1 MPKTIINK
9 NLSDKAK
16 LALLNLK
23 QNGVIANR
31 LRAIISAHKHGVN
44 KVSDVLDI
52 DRTSIFRW
60 AKILDNKG
68 FDSLKNSAKHKDGI
82 KLKIYHKEN
91 IKKWITNN
99 PNITRQEVVQKLKDE
114 FDLKISISTARR
126 AMKSCGFSYITPR
139 QNHYKQDKDDGVKFK
154 KNSN

>member
-1 MPKTIINK
+1 MGYHLRISPYQWNCGFF
-9 NLSDKAK
+9 LSNEVDE
-16 LALLNLK
+16 LQ
-23 QNGVIANR
+23 QND
-31 LRAIISAHKHGVN
+31 SEN

-60 AKILDNKG
+60 AKRLDNKG